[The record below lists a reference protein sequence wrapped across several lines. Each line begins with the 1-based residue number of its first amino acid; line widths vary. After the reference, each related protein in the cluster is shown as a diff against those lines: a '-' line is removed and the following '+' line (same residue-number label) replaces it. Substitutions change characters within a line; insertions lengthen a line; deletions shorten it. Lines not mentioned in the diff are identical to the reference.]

1 VRIAVCASE
10 IGVVA
15 LSKKTVL
22 IDVSGAGASG
32 DMFLSALI
40 DLIGDNDALVPV
52 AASLLI
58 HDPTLRL
65 SVVEKQS
72 GDFKGQSLEVTLNE
86 ETRFTPQVLDEV
98 LGAVCQ
104 EVELSNPAKEFADK
118 VLQQL
123 FKAESRAHDTPTDKL
138 HLHELGTVDTVLD
151 VVGTAYLLEK
161 SGYLEN
167 VRFVSTPVAIGGGTV
182 KTEHGELDV
191 PVPAVAEIL
200 VEHDVPFEN
209 GPVEKE
215 LLTPT
220 GAAILVSLVE
230 EFVETTE
237 GFTVEAQGVGFGTLD
252 LGDVPNL
259 LRILVVESETPEVV
273 EKKPKEPPKPPKEK
287 KPKKAPKRKVK
298 KPKKKEKADLIEG
311 LIADEVTVIETNVD
325 DVDGEIMGQLFDELL
340 VEGLA
345 YDLVM
350 IPAYG
355 KKNRPC
361 YVVKVIAPNEGLTQ
375 VAEILIKHLGTL
387 GIRHATWSRLK
398 APRET
403 IVTKLEIDDKEFMVR
418 VKVSRAVDGSIV
430 AIKPEADDV
439 LKVAKA
445 TGIPIRELKPRIA
458 LQAHAVTE

>member
-1 VRIAVCASE
+1 M
-10 IGVVA
+10 
-15 LSKKTVL
+15 SKKTVL

-40 DLIGDNDALVPV
+40 DIIGDNDALVPV

-65 SVVEKQS
+65 SVVEKKS
-72 GDFKGQSLEVTLNE
+72 GKLKGPALEVTLDQE
-86 ETRFTPQVLDEV
+86 ARLTPQLLDEV
-98 LGAVCQ
+98 LGAVCE
-104 EVELSNPAKEFADK
+104 EVELSDPAKEFADK

-123 FKAESRAHDTPTDKL
+123 FKAESRAHDTPPEKL

-167 VRFVSTPVAIGGGTV
+167 VRFLATPVAIGGGTV
-182 KTEHGELDV
+182 KTEHGEIDV

-200 VEHDVPFEN
+200 VEHDVPFED

-220 GAAILVSLVE
+220 GAAILVSLVD
-230 EFVETTE
+230 EFVEETD
-237 GFTVEAQGVGFGTLD
+237 GFKIKAQGVGFGTQD

-259 LRILVVESETPEVV
+259 LRILEVESEAPEDV
-273 EKKPKEPPKPPKEK
+273 EEKPKAPPKPPKEK
-287 KPKKAPKRKVK
+287 KPKKAPKRKEK
-298 KPKKKEKADLIEG
+298 KPRKKETAELIEG
-311 LIADEVTVIETNVD
+311 LITDEVTVIETNVD
-325 DVDGEIMGQLFDELL
+325 DVDGEIMGLLFDELL
-340 VEGLA
+340 AEGLA

-361 YVVKVIAPNEGLTQ
+361 YVVKVIAPNEGLAQ
-375 VAEILIKHLGTL
+375 IAETLIKHLGTL
-387 GIRHATWSRLK
+387 GIRHTTWNRLK

-418 VKVSRAVDGSIV
+418 VKVSRSVDGSIV

-439 LKVAKA
+439 LKVAKE